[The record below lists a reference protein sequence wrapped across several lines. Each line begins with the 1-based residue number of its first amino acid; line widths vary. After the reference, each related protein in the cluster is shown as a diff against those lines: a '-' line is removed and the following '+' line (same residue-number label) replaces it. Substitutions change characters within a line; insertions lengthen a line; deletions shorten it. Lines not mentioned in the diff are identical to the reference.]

1 MSVQIP
7 ACFPD
12 PTLNI
17 SLCRSNE
24 RQLIAN
30 EVTQA
35 SPADFESYLPPQKTD
50 FLSGLINWL
59 V

>member
-35 SPADFESYLPPQKTD
+35 SPADFELFTTTED